1 MATMRETIINR
12 IDVHIDMTM
21 DSINSLVADI
31 EVTDTDDEIDLVAH
45 DIKRVR
51 ALKALK
57 IVLQDGNLPMRG
69 SKIGHVLLDVLEE
82 MMDLDV

>member
-21 DSINSLVADI
+21 DSINSLVEDI
-31 EVTDTDDEIDLVAH
+31 EATDTDDQIDLVAH

-51 ALKALK
+51 SLKALK
-57 IVLQDGNLPMRG
+57 IVLQDGNLPSRS
-69 SKIGHVLLDVLEE
+69 SKLAHALFDVLEE

>member
-1 MATMRETIINR
+1 MATMREAIINR

-31 EVTDTDDEIDLVAH
+31 DATDTDDDIDLVAH

-57 IVLQDGNLPMRG
+57 LVMEAGKMPVVGYKEYYMLQ
-69 SKIGHVLLDVLEE
+69 DVLEE